1 MIFDAKLS
9 IRLCMLVSL
18 STLGACEKVQIER
31 IDGEPTRTH
40 ALTQEHQGNKTPAVD
55 GLQRFISAMQRGQ
68 IEAAYGQLS
77 RGTRAALKT
86 RAAPANKR
94 GLDLLR
100 PRSDA
105 DSAPHQALHISDPIA
120 VFAMHNVTAMHAGPA
135 PLEGH
140 KPADGRTLQQQ
151 VRLQSPSAAD
161 KTVEMRF
168 EGLHWRIHNPSL
180 KR

>member
-1 MIFDAKLS
+1 MIFDVKLS
-9 IRLCMLVSL
+9 ISMCLFFSL
-18 STLGACEKVQIER
+18 STLVACDHVQIER
-31 IDGEPTRTH
+31 VAGEPASTH
-40 ALTQEHQGNKTPAVD
+40 ALTQERKDSKAPAVD
-55 GLQRFISAMQRGQ
+55 GLRRFIAAMKQGQ

-100 PRSDA
+100 AKSGEDP
-105 DSAPHQALHISDPIA
+105 APHQALHIADPIA
-120 VFAMHNVTAMHAGPA
+120 LFAMRNAISMQAGKA
-135 PLEGH
+135 PLEEH

-151 VRLQSPSAAD
+151 VRLQDTAGAG
-161 KTVEMRF
+161 KTVVMRF

-180 KR
+180 QP